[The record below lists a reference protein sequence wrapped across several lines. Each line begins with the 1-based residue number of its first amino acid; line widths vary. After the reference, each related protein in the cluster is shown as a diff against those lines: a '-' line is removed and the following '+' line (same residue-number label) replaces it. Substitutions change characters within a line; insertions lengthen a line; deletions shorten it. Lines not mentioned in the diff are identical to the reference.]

1 MLGEI
6 ISRATHSILRVFKH
20 VGHTASVLLEAS
32 QQLSQADRQQPGSE
46 HVKGH
51 SGELHG
57 SVRTQRVG
65 HHGSFMSRLW
75 RFIPR
80 CVPSDST
87 QVVSSL
93 SPAAGASSQ
102 QEPLTLQTPLIGRA
116 VGQWEE
122 GPLGNGPIGEQE
134 WIDTSCN

>member
-32 QQLSQADRQQPGSE
+32 QQLSQADRQQPSSE

-51 SGELHG
+51 SGEFHG
-57 SVRTQRVG
+57 SVRTLCVG
-65 HHGSFMSRLW
+65 HHGSFMSMLW
-75 RFIPR
+75 SSSPV
-80 CVPSDST
+80 CPSDST

-116 VGQWEE
+116 DGQWEE
-122 GPLGNGPIGEQE
+122 GPLGNRPIGEQE
-134 WIDTSCN
+134 YSDLSYN